1 MGNRRSFK
9 DRIVAP
15 AAVLLAVL
23 LLVGACS
30 GETNRDAGGGAGDSR
45 EGSGSGGVAT
55 PTTVLGPETT
65 ADEPPE
71 ITLGEEPGDRP
82 EAILRLEGGP
92 RTIFSGLC
100 TVGGQENVL
109 SGRVPKRFT
118 FDLNGSELSC
128 RIEKRDQ
135 NRGALKVVLI
145 VGDTTRSVQQTNS
158 PGATMTVSY
167 GGG

>member
-1 MGNRRSFK
+1 MGKRETRKTF
-9 DRIVAP
+9 ATPP
-15 AAVLLAVL
+15 AAAL
-23 LLVGACS
+23 LLVALILAGACS
-30 GETNRDAGGGAGDSR
+30 GETNGAAGGAGGSR

-55 PTTVLGPETT
+55 PAATPGPETT
-65 ADEPPE
+65 SDEPPE

-118 FDLNGSELSC
+118 FDLDGSDLSC

-135 NRGALKVVLI
+135 NRGALKVVLT

-158 PGATMTVSY
+158 PGAAMNVSY
-167 GGG
+167 RGG

>member
-1 MGNRRSFK
+1 MGSRRSFK
-9 DRIVAP
+9 NRAVAP
-15 AAVLLAVL
+15 VFALLATL
-23 LLVGACS
+23 LLAGACS
-30 GETNRDAGGGAGDSR
+30 AGTSGDAGGDGGDPR
-45 EGSGSGGVAT
+45 GGSGSGGVAS
-55 PTTVLGPETT
+55 PTTAPEPATT
-65 ADEPPE
+65 PDEPPE

-82 EAILRLEGGP
+82 EAVLRLEGGP

-158 PGATMTVSY
+158 PGAAMNVSY
-167 GGG
+167 RGG